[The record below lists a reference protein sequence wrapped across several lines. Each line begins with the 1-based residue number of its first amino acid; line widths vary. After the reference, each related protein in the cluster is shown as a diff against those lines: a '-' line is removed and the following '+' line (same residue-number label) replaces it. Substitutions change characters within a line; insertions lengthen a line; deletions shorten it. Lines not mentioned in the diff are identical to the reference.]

1 MKKVFIFFTF
11 IFLITIFAS
20 NIYAGEEKE
29 NIFNNIYSEQFKISG
44 ADSLENS
51 IPKESSE
58 ILKDMDIDVKDW
70 KSIASVTPDKIFSQI
85 NKVGKKKISS
95 PFGSLMPV
103 LAIILLNAIIHS
115 IKTTFGSEHIGKII
129 SSISTLCVCMSIV
142 DPIVKSI
149 SSMSAVIKG
158 AAGFILCYIP
168 VMTTIMVAS
177 GQSISATS
185 YHVMMIVAGQV
196 ISQVSSNFLVP
207 CMNTVLGISIVSSTS
222 ETLNLD
228 KICDMFHKITKWIL
242 GFSVSIFVG
251 LLTLQNLVSS
261 SADSIGSKTMK
272 FALTS
277 FVPVVGSALSDA
289 FNTVEGCV
297 KLLKSGVGAFG
308 VIAGGAIFM
317 PIIIEC
323 SVWIIFLHICVYFGE
338 IFGLTKICSLLKSSS
353 KVMETMFAI
362 IFASMLVLAVS
373 TVLMLVIGG
382 NG

>member
-1 MKKVFIFFTF
+1 MKKFFTFLTF
-11 IFLITIFAS
+11 IFLAVMFAS
-20 NIYAGEEKE
+20 NILASENQE
-29 NIFNNIYSEQFKISG
+29 NIFNNIYNEQFKISG
-44 ADSLENS
+44 ANNLENS

-58 ILKDMDIDVKDW
+58 ILENMGVDIKDW
-70 KSIASVTPDKIFSQI
+70 KSITDVTVDKIFSQI
-85 NKVGKKKISS
+85 SKVGKKKISS
-95 PFGSLMPV
+95 PFGSLMSV
-103 LAIILLNAIIHS
+103 LAIVLLNAIIHS
-115 IKTTFGSEHIGKII
+115 IKTTFGSEHISKII
-129 SSISTLCVCMSIV
+129 SSVSTLCVCISIV

-149 SSMSAVIKG
+149 SSMSYVIKG

-168 VMTTIMVAS
+168 IMTTIMIAS

-185 YHVMMIVAGQV
+185 YHIMMIAAGQV

-222 ETLNLD
+222 EILNLD
-228 KICDMFHKITKWIL
+228 RICDMFHKIIKWIL

-289 FNTVEGCV
+289 FNTVEGCI

-323 SVWIIFLHICVYFGE
+323 SIWIIFLHICVYFGE
-338 IFGLTKICSLLKSSS
+338 IFELTKICSILKSSS
-353 KVMETMFAI
+353 KVMETMFAV

>member
-1 MKKVFIFFTF
+1 MKKIFVFFTF
-11 IFLITIFAS
+11 VFLITIFES

-44 ADSLENS
+44 ADGLERS

-58 ILKDMDIDVKDW
+58 ILEDMDIDVKDW
-70 KSIASVTPDKIFSQI
+70 KSITSVTPDKIFSQM
-85 NKVGKKKISS
+85 KKISS

-222 ETLNLD
+222 EILNLD

-362 IFASMLVLAVS
+362 IFASMLLFLLYLCLS
-373 TVLMLVIGG
+373 
-382 NG
+382 